1 MTRTNSDK
9 ANVKKLTGRGNVI
22 EDGVV
27 RYPPTSV
34 KVVIVGGGIS
44 GLFAALECW
53 RKGHD
58 VQVIERGANVSDA
71 GKGCPHDNNLAK

>member
-1 MTRTNSDK
+1 MTRTNSHK
-9 ANVKKLTGRGNVI
+9 ANGEKSTLRSNVI

-71 GKGCPHDNNLAK
+71 GKGCPP